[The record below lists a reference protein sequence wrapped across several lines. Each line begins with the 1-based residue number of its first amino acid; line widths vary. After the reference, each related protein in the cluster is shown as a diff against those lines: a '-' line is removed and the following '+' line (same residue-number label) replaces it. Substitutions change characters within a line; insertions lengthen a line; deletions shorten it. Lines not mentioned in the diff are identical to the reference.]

1 MTFDT
6 QGQGQVANGT
16 PVLTGLKASALAM
29 EVTILIAGG
38 TGGRQLGSALQNRKK
53 VILDKTEDGEKGRAA
68 RGMHQ

>member
-38 TGGRQLGSALQNRKK
+38 RQLGSALQNRKK
-53 VILDKTEDGEKGRAA
+53 VILDKREDGEMGRAA